1 MTLSSVMGH
10 KKKKRTRFK
19 VGEVNGDCHIG
30 DNHITY
36 IEKHVKSE
44 GKIGFRRWVIGMILV
59 PLVVSIPAWLTLVK
73 KHPEQ
78 ETSFD
83 AVRRTE
89 GDEYKWTRTS
99 LIDIGRIEDI
109 PVDEGGLPTGD
120 ARLYVNRLRSSV
132 ELADRAYRNGQFD
145 VAVEAAKLGWESVC
159 CLWMFEK
166 NRALVEQLSP
176 YTGFYLSKIA
186 ALRAEEAFSQK
197 KYVEAEAYALFAYWP
212 NDKNPSPYYLALLY
226 AIKFQSKGFRIIP
239 FDPIDG
245 VEGGSQRVD
254 RAVCDV
260 ICEKLGQGD
269 GAKGRQILA
278 ILMKWG
284 YVFPYKIEKHTH
296 KLVPFEMRTSFD
308 SGIKVE
314 MRSVRIDDASLDVFS
329 SQWVGFGKEEEFN
342 LTDCYRKA
350 MLQAEF
356 DRSILDSS
364 IRLQSTNSVF
374 TAQPKVGSGR

>member
-1 MTLSSVMGH
+1 MSLRT
-10 KKKKRTRFK
+10 KKIFRGMRHF
-19 VGEVNGDCHIG
+19 NGIFHIG
-30 DNHITY
+30 NIIVSNAAGKPTDNRSWICRHFGYVLMVVLALPSFVSLAYFLYDRYTSSTNIPLVTQY
-36 IEKHVKSE
+36 DQVKKPAADDGLYVWDKTSLINV
-44 GKIGFRRWVIGMILV
+44 GKIG
-59 PLVVSIPAWLTLVK
+59 
-73 KHPEQ
+73 
-78 ETSFD
+78 
-83 AVRRTE
+83 
-89 GDEYKWTRTS
+89 
-99 LIDIGRIEDI
+99 DI
-109 PVDEGGLPTGD
+109 PVDERGLPSGD

-132 ELADRAYRNGQFD
+132 ELADSAYKNGQFD

-166 NRALVEQLSP
+166 NRALVKQLSP

-186 ALRAEEAFSQK
+186 ALKAEEAFSQK
-197 KYVEAEAYALFAYWP
+197 KYVEAEAYALFSYWP
-212 NDKNPSPYYLALLY
+212 NVKNPNPYYLALLY
-226 AIKFQSKGFRIIP
+226 VIKFQSKGLRIIP

-245 VEGGSQRVD
+245 MEDSSPKKD
-254 RAVCDV
+254 RQICDF
-260 ICEKLGQGD
+260 ICKALGQGD

-314 MRSVRIDDASLDVFS
+314 MRSIRIDDASSDVFS

-374 TAQPKVGSGR
+374 TAQPKVR